1 MVVLKTQ
8 EPAAKPALSPE
19 QLLYARVLD
28 YGMKAGLAML
38 IAGFAAYVGG
48 AVSTQV
54 PLEELSRFWA
64 LPVEDYLRESGMTA
78 GWRWL
83 ALPDRGE
90 VLALLGIVF
99 LSGIS
104 VPCLMAVIPTYA
116 ARREW
121 AYLVITIL
129 LIGILALAASGVLV
143 AH

>member
-1 MVVLKTQ
+1 MVVLKAP
-8 EPAAKPALSPE
+8 EPAAKPAPSPE

-48 AVSTQV
+48 LVSAQV
-54 PLEELSRFWA
+54 PLEELSRLWV
-64 LPVEDYLRESGMTA
+64 LPVEDYLRESGMAA

-99 LSGIS
+99 LSGVS
-104 VPCLMAVIPTYA
+104 VPCLMALVPAYA

-121 AYLVITIL
+121 TYLVIAVL
-129 LIGILALAASGVLV
+129 LIGVLVLAASGVLV

>member
-1 MVVLKTQ
+1 MVVLKAP
-8 EPAAKPALSPE
+8 EPAPSPE

-48 AVSTQV
+48 LVSAQV
-54 PLEELSRFWA
+54 PLEELSRLWV

-99 LSGIS
+99 LSGVS
-104 VPCLMAVIPTYA
+104 VPCLIALLPAYA

-121 AYLVITIL
+121 TYLVITVL
-129 LIGILALAASGVLV
+129 LIGVLVLAASGVLV
-143 AH
+143 GH

>member
-1 MVVLKTQ
+1 MVVLRAQ
-8 EPAAKPALSPE
+8 EPAATAPSPE

-38 IAGFAAYVGG
+38 IAGFAAYTGG
-48 AVSTQV
+48 VVSAQV
-54 PLEELSRFWA
+54 PLEELSRLWA
-64 LPVEDYLRESGMTA
+64 LPVEDYLVESGMTA

-99 LSGIS
+99 LAGVS
-104 VPCLMAVIPTYA
+104 VPCLMALVPAYA

-121 AYLVITIL
+121 IYLVITVL
-129 LIGILALAASGVLV
+129 LIGVLVLAASGVLV